1 MKNFKIDENIWALAE
16 NYKTEGDVGFGR
28 EMYPV
33 MLVSDYANGEWSE
46 LRAIPYGPISLD
58 PAAKVLHYAQE
69 IFEGLKAY
77 KNEKGEVFLF
87 RPDMNAKRFN
97 ISADRM
103 AMPSFPEE
111 MFVESVKFLASVAHK
126 TISDKKGSSLYF
138 RPFMIATEPTM
149 GVRPSNTYTY
159 MLLASPADNYF
170 SSPNVR
176 VMIERD
182 NCRATPGGTGYAKA
196 GGNYAASLRAYQK
209 TKEQEC
215 DQTLWL
221 DALEKKYIEE
231 LSGMNFF
238 AVVGEELQTPALSD
252 SILAGVTRDS
262 LLKLASSLGLRP
274 VEKRMNIDSLLAQ
287 IESGE
292 CSEVFACGTA
302 AVITPIDALV
312 DNGREYRLKT
322 VGEARQSLKLKNLL
336 LDIQRGQAGEFKDW
350 IVAIDPVQK

>member
-1 MKNFKIDENIWALAE
+1 MKNLKIDEKIWPLVE
-16 NYKTEGDVGFGR
+16 NYQTDGDVGFGKV
-28 EMYPV
+28 MYPV
-33 MLVSDYANGEWSE
+33 MLISDYQDGQWSE
-46 LRAIPYGPISLD
+46 LRVLPYGPLQID

-77 KNEKGEVFLF
+77 KNDNGEVFLF

-97 ISADRM
+97 VSADRM
-103 AMPSFPEE
+103 AMPTLPEE
-111 MFVESVKFLASVAHK
+111 VFVESTKFLASVAHK
-126 TISDKKGSSLYF
+126 TVSEKKGSSLYF

-149 GVRPSNTYTY
+149 GVRPSNTYSY
-159 MLLASPADNYF
+159 ILIASPADSYF
-170 SSPNVR
+170 SNPNVK
-176 VMIERD
+176 VMIERE

-209 TKEQEC
+209 TKENDC

-238 AVVGEELQTPALSD
+238 AIVGNELQTPSLSD

-262 LLKLASSLGLRP
+262 LLKLADRHGLRA
-274 VEKRMNIDSLLAQ
+274 VEKKMDIDSLLKQ

-292 CSEVFACGTA
+292 CTEVFACGTA
-302 AVITPIDALV
+302 AVITPIAALV

-322 VGEARQSLKLKNLL
+322 EGEDRISLKLKNSL
-336 LDIQRGQAGEFKDW
+336 LDIQRGETEEFKEW
-350 IVAIDPVQK
+350 IVRINPYQK